1 MIHYILGLWS
11 KDSRFKKNIL
21 RTKRQHTK
29 YDNSLLLY
37 TFNYK

>member
-11 KDSRFKKNIL
+11 KASRFKKNIL
-21 RTKRQHTK
+21 LTKRHHNK